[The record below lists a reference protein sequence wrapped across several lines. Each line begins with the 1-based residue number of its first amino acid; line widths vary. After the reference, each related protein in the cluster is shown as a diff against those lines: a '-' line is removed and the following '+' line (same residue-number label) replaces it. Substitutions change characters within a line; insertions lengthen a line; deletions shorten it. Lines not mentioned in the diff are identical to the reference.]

1 MKEIKRLGIALIV
14 SGPSGSGKSSISRE
28 VMKRHPEVAFS
39 ISCTTRSPRSG
50 ERNGVDYHFLSVE
63 EFRKKI
69 EAGEFIEY
77 AQVHGNFYGTL
88 KSEVEK
94 RVTQGIDVIL
104 DIDVQGAAKVHE
116 LCRESEIFRDAA
128 EFVFVAPPSHAELE
142 RRLRGRGTDAE
153 EVILKRLENSKLEIS
168 HWREYSYLLINDE
181 FEEAVRKFDAL
192 LAAFRMSTKVWERST
207 RIPPSPSGRLPT
219 TYPVWVST

>member
-104 DIDVQGAAKVHE
+104 DIDVQGAAKVQE
-116 LCRESEIFRDAA
+116 LCRDSEIFRDAA

-192 LAAFRMSTKVWERST
+192 LAAFRMSTKRWKEE
-207 RIPPSPSGRLPT
+207 INA
-219 TYPVWVST
+219 

>member
-104 DIDVQGAAKVHE
+104 DIDVQGAATVHE
-116 LCRESEIFRDAA
+116 LCRDSEIFRDAA

-192 LAAFRMSTKVWERST
+192 LAAFRMSTKRWKEE
-207 RIPPSPSGRLPT
+207 INA
-219 TYPVWVST
+219 

>member
-1 MKEIKRLGIALIV
+1 MKEIKRLGIALLV

-39 ISCTTRSPRSG
+39 ISCTTRPPRSG

-63 EFRKKI
+63 DFRKKI

-192 LAAFRMSTKVWERST
+192 LAAFRMSTKRWKEE
-207 RIPPSPSGRLPT
+207 INA
-219 TYPVWVST
+219 

>member
-39 ISCTTRSPRSG
+39 ISCTTRPPRSG

-69 EAGEFIEY
+69 KAGEFIEY

-116 LCRESEIFRDAA
+116 LCRDSEIFRDAA

-192 LAAFRMSTKVWERST
+192 LAAFRMSTKRWKEE
-207 RIPPSPSGRLPT
+207 INA
-219 TYPVWVST
+219 

>member
-39 ISCTTRSPRSG
+39 ISCTTRPPRSG

-192 LAAFRMSTKVWERST
+192 LAAFRMSTKRWKEEINV
-207 RIPPSPSGRLPT
+207 
-219 TYPVWVST
+219 

>member
-94 RVTQGIDVIL
+94 RIREAGL
-104 DIDVQGAAKVHE
+104 DLVQSRV
-116 LCRESEIFRDAA
+116 
-128 EFVFVAPPSHAELE
+128 PP
-142 RRLRGRGTDAE
+142 
-153 EVILKRLENSKLEIS
+153 VKIVK
-168 HWREYSYLLINDE
+168 
-181 FEEAVRKFDAL
+181 
-192 LAAFRMSTKVWERST
+192 
-207 RIPPSPSGRLPT
+207 
-219 TYPVWVST
+219 

>member
-39 ISCTTRSPRSG
+39 ISCTTRPPRSG
-50 ERNGVDYHFLSVE
+50 ERNAVEYHFLSVE

-192 LAAFRMSTKVWERST
+192 LAAFRMSTKRWKEE
-207 RIPPSPSGRLPT
+207 INA
-219 TYPVWVST
+219 

>member
-39 ISCTTRSPRSG
+39 ISCTTRPPRSG
-50 ERNGVDYHFLSVE
+50 ERNGVDYHFLSLE

-192 LAAFRMSTKVWERST
+192 LAAFRMSTKRWKEE
-207 RIPPSPSGRLPT
+207 INA
-219 TYPVWVST
+219 

>member
-39 ISCTTRSPRSG
+39 ISCTTRPPRSG

-63 EFRKKI
+63 DFRKKI

-192 LAAFRMSTKVWERST
+192 LAAFRMSTKRWKEE
-207 RIPPSPSGRLPT
+207 INA
-219 TYPVWVST
+219 

>member
-142 RRLRGRGTDAE
+142 RRLLGRGTDAE

-192 LAAFRMSTKVWERST
+192 LAAFRMSTKRWKEE
-207 RIPPSPSGRLPT
+207 INA
-219 TYPVWVST
+219 

>member
-181 FEEAVRKFDAL
+181 FEEAVWKFDAL
-192 LAAFRMSTKVWERST
+192 LAAFRMSTKRWKEE
-207 RIPPSPSGRLPT
+207 INA
-219 TYPVWVST
+219 

>member
-192 LAAFRMSTKVWERST
+192 LAAFRMSTKRWKEE
-207 RIPPSPSGRLPT
+207 INA
-219 TYPVWVST
+219 

>member
-28 VMKRHPEVAFS
+28 VMKRHPEVTFS

-116 LCRESEIFRDAA
+116 LCRDSEIFRDAA

-192 LAAFRMSTKVWERST
+192 LAAFRMSTKRWKEE
-207 RIPPSPSGRLPT
+207 INA
-219 TYPVWVST
+219 

>member
-39 ISCTTRSPRSG
+39 ISCTTRPPRSG
-50 ERNGVDYHFLSVE
+50 ERNGVDYHFLSLE

-153 EVILKRLENSKLEIS
+153 EVILKSLENSKLEIS
-168 HWREYSYLLINDE
+168 HWRESSYLLINDE

-192 LAAFRMSTKVWERST
+192 LAAFRMSTKRWKEE
-207 RIPPSPSGRLPT
+207 INA
-219 TYPVWVST
+219 

>member
-39 ISCTTRSPRSG
+39 ISCTTRPPRSG
-50 ERNGVDYHFLSVE
+50 ERNGVDYHFLSLE

-128 EFVFVAPPSHAELE
+128 EFVFVAPPSHAQLE

-192 LAAFRMSTKVWERST
+192 LAAFRMSTKRWKEE
-207 RIPPSPSGRLPT
+207 INA
-219 TYPVWVST
+219 

>member
-39 ISCTTRSPRSG
+39 ISCTTRPPRSG
-50 ERNGVDYHFLSVE
+50 ERNGVDYHFLSLE

-168 HWREYSYLLINDE
+168 HWGEYSYLLINDE

-192 LAAFRMSTKVWERST
+192 LAAFRMSTKRWKEE
-207 RIPPSPSGRLPT
+207 INA
-219 TYPVWVST
+219 

>member
-192 LAAFRMSTKVWERST
+192 LAAFRMSTKRWKEEINV
-207 RIPPSPSGRLPT
+207 
-219 TYPVWVST
+219 

>member
-50 ERNGVDYHFLSVE
+50 ERNGVDYHFLSLE

-192 LAAFRMSTKVWERST
+192 LAAFRMSTKRWKEE
-207 RIPPSPSGRLPT
+207 INA
-219 TYPVWVST
+219 

>member
-28 VMKRHPEVAFS
+28 VMKRHPKVAFS

-116 LCRESEIFRDAA
+116 LCRDSEIFRDAA

-192 LAAFRMSTKVWERST
+192 LAAFRMSTKRWKEE
-207 RIPPSPSGRLPT
+207 INA
-219 TYPVWVST
+219 